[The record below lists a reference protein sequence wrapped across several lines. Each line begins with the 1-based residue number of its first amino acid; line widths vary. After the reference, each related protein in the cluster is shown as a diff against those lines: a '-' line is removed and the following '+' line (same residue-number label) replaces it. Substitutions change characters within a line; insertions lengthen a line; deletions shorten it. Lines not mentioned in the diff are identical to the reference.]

1 MPKFAVV
8 TGASSGIGAE
18 FARQLSARGYN
29 LMLVARRADRLQALS
44 NSLTTECEIFTA
56 DLARK
61 SECLRL
67 ADALADRRIDLFI
80 NNAGFGDCGP
90 FLQTDLEKELQM
102 IETNVRALHILT
114 KRIVQQMEEQGG
126 GALLNVGS
134 CAGLMPAGPYMA
146 AYYATK
152 AYVVS
157 LTRGIAQ
164 ELREQ
169 HSPVYVCALCPG
181 PVDTEFNDRAGVVFA
196 LKGISP
202 ALCVEEA
209 MRGMLR
215 GKTIIVPSA
224 LMRAATTAQ
233 HFVPTPLLMPIMARQ
248 QKKKLG
254 GSTPTQ
260 EH

>member
-80 NNAGFGDCGP
+80 NNAGFGDCG
-90 FLQTDLEKELQM
+90 
-102 IETNVRALHILT
+102 
-114 KRIVQQMEEQGG
+114 
-126 GALLNVGS
+126 LLNVGS

-157 LTRGIAQ
+157 LTSAVAE
-164 ELREQ
+164 ELREM
-169 HSPVYVCALCPG
+169 HSPVYVGCLCPG
-181 PVDTEFNDRAGVVFA
+181 PVNTEFNTVANVQFA
-196 LKGISP
+196 LKGITP
-202 ALCVEEA
+202 EFCVRCALHGIH
-209 MRGMLR
+209 RR
-215 GKTIIVPSA
+215 KRIIVPGPLVAAGMTLGRYLPRSA
-224 LMRAATTAQ
+224 YIKIPAHQ
-233 HFVPTPLLMPIMARQ
+233 Q
-248 QKKKLG
+248 QKKLYR
-254 GSTPTQ
+254 
-260 EH
+260 

>member
-29 LMLVARRADRLQALS
+29 LMLVARRAERLQALS

-157 LTRGIAQ
+157 LTSAVAE
-164 ELREQ
+164 ELREM
-169 HSPVYVCALCPG
+169 HSPVYVGCLCPG
-181 PVDTEFNDRAGVVFA
+181 PVNTEFNTVANVQFA
-196 LKGISP
+196 LKGITP
-202 ALCVEEA
+202 EFCVRCALHGIH
-209 MRGMLR
+209 RR
-215 GKTIIVPSA
+215 KTIIVPGLLVAAGMTLGRYLPRSA
-224 LMRAATTAQ
+224 YIRIAAHQ
-233 HFVPTPLLMPIMARQ
+233 Q
-248 QKKKLG
+248 QKKLYR
-254 GSTPTQ
+254 
-260 EH
+260 

>member
-1 MPKFAVV
+1 MPKFAVI

-29 LMLVARRADRLQALS
+29 LLLVARRADRLEKLS
-44 NSLTTECEIFTA
+44 DQLTTVCEIFTA
-56 DLARK
+56 DLSKK

-67 ADALADRRIDLFI
+67 VKTLEGRRVDLFI

-90 FLQTDLEKELQM
+90 FLQTELDKDLDMLSVN
-102 IETNVRALHILT
+102 IRALHILT
-114 KRIVQQMEEQGG
+114 KRIVQQMEEQGS

-157 LTRGIAQ
+157 LTSAVAE
-164 ELREQ
+164 ELREM
-169 HSPVYVCALCPG
+169 HSPVYVGCLCPG

-196 LKGISP
+196 LKGITP
-202 ALCVEEA
+202 EFCVQEA
-209 MRGMLR
+209 MHGMMHR
-215 GKTIIVPSA
+215 RIIIVPSA
-224 LMRAATTAQ
+224 FMRACTTAQ
-233 HFVPTPLLMPIMARQ
+233 KLLPASLLMPIVARQ

-254 GSTPTQ
+254 
-260 EH
+260 

>member
-56 DLARK
+56 DLACK
-61 SECLRL
+61 SEQTLSHFGRL
-67 ADALADRRIDLFI
+67 DILI

-157 LTRGIAQ
+157 LTSAVAE
-164 ELREQ
+164 ELREM
-169 HSPVYVCALCPG
+169 HSPVYVGCLCPG
-181 PVDTEFNDRAGVVFA
+181 PVNTEFNTVANVQFA
-196 LKGISP
+196 LKGITP
-202 ALCVEEA
+202 EFCVRCALHGIH
-209 MRGMLR
+209 RR
-215 GKTIIVPSA
+215 KTIIVPGPLVAAGMTLGRYLPRSA
-224 LMRAATTAQ
+224 YIRIAAHQ
-233 HFVPTPLLMPIMARQ
+233 Q
-248 QKKKLG
+248 QKKLYR
-254 GSTPTQ
+254 
-260 EH
+260 